1 MNYFLI
7 FSVPVPNP
15 DPEHLLMQAKIDPN
29 RPDPAGEL
37 DCAWVIRW
45 LDDIGLPQYKV
56 PTRFLLYFLLFF

>member
-1 MNYFLI
+1 M
-7 FSVPVPNP
+7 PNP
-15 DPEHLLMQAKIDPN
+15 YPEHCLMQAKIDPN

-56 PTRFLLYFLLFF
+56 HTRFLIA